1 MIAAEAMV
9 DLPELP
15 HDWFGLAAW
24 AFIAISIVAAAVL
37 WIRHE
42 HKNTQSEIQGMA
54 EAVGAVAHS
63 VNNRPDT
70 TRDQL
75 DRIEQNQKRM
85 EKRQDEM
92 ADDMRGVKKDVGRIG
107 DALNDDRDA
116 NRTDIA
122 RIDRRIDQ
130 LEARK

>member
-1 MIAAEAMV
+1 MIAAEAMF

-15 HDWFGLAAW
+15 RDWFGLAAW
-24 AFIAISIVAAAVL
+24 AFIAIALVAAAVL
-37 WIRHE
+37 WIWHE
-42 HKNTQSEIQGMA
+42 HKNTKNEIQGVA

>member
-1 MIAAEAMV
+1 VTEAVV

-24 AFIAISIVAAAVL
+24 ALIAIALVAPTVL
-37 WIRHE
+37 WVRHE
-42 HKNTQSEIQGMA
+42 HKSTKSEIQGVA
-54 EAVGAVAHS
+54 KGVAAVAHS

-75 DRIEQNQKRM
+75 DRIEQNQARI
-85 EKRQDEM
+85 EKRQDEL

-122 RIDRRIDQ
+122 RIDRRIDN

>member
-1 MIAAEAMV
+1 MAAEPV
-9 DLPELP
+9 RT
-15 HDWFGLAAW
+15 G
-24 AFIAISIVAAAVL
+24 
-37 WIRHE
+37 
-42 HKNTQSEIQGMA
+42 